1 MWTSARCFGGH
12 YCGGPSSTIDH
23 IDPTVLD
30 GDDDPTNWTAAC
42 HACNNS
48 KNTLSLI
55 LFLGYKQARDAYE
68 PWRQLRSYNHR
79 ANVAR
84 AQRAA

>member
-1 MWTSARCFGGH
+1 
-12 YCGGPSSTIDH
+12 
-23 IDPTVLD
+23 
-30 GDDDPTNWTAAC
+30 
-42 HACNNS
+42 
-48 KNTLSLI
+48 LI